1 MSKRR
6 SDLHAQGTGSGRANK
21 MRRVMI
27 IGQPGSGKS
36 TLARLLGEKTG
47 LPVYHI
53 DQIHWMSGWIE
64 RPKPEKI
71 EMALEVQNRDAWIF
85 EGGLGATKDH
95 RLSRCD
101 TLINLD
107 FPLWLRAWRVGKRT
121 VLSYGRTRPDL
132 PDGCPEQVSFEFWK
146 WIWDTR
152 KTNRDANLR
161 WMAKAG
167 PQVRVHHLRNPA
179 EVRRFLTAT

>member
-1 MSKRR
+1 MK
-6 SDLHAQGTGSGRANK
+6 
-21 MRRVMI
+21 RVMI

-47 LPVYHI
+47 LPVHHM
-53 DQIHWMSGWIE
+53 DQIHWMSGWNE

-71 EMALEVQNRDAWIF
+71 ALAMEVQNRDAWIF
-85 EGGLGATKDH
+85 EGGLRHTKDH
-95 RLSRCD
+95 RLARCD

-121 VLSYGRTRPDL
+121 VLHFGRTRPDL
-132 PDGCPEQVSFEFWK
+132 PDGCPEKISFEFWK

-152 KTNRDANLR
+152 EKNRIANLR
-161 WMAKAG
+161 WMEEAG
-167 PQVRVHHLRNPA
+167 PHVTVHHFRTRAQVRC
-179 EVRRFLTAT
+179 FLDRQG

>member
-1 MSKRR
+1 M
-6 SDLHAQGTGSGRANK
+6 Q
-21 MRRVMI
+21 RVMI

-53 DQIHWMSGWIE
+53 DQIHWMSGWNE

-71 EMALEVQNRDAWIF
+71 AMAMEVQNRDTWIF
-85 EGGLGATKDH
+85 EGGLGATKEH

-107 FPLWLRAWRVGKRT
+107 FPLPLRAWRVAKRT
-121 VLSYGRTRPDL
+121 LHHYGKTRPDL
-132 PDGCPEQVSFEFWK
+132 PDGCPEQVSLEFWK

-152 KTNRDANLR
+152 EKNRLAGLR
-161 WMAKAG
+161 WMAKAE
-167 PQVRVHHLRNPA
+167 PDVAVHHLRSPSD
-179 EVRRFLTAT
+179 VSRFLDSL